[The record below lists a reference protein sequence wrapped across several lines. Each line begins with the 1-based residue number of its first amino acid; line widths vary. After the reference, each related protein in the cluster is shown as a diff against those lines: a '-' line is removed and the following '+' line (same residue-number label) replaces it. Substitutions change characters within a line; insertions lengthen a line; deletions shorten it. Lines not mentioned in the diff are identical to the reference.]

1 MAVVRA
7 VVVAVVVAGVSA
19 LALRG
24 LPASGGR
31 VALFLA
37 VWFGVVAASAV
48 ASVVQVMAKFA
59 PLGADAAT
67 INALVPWLTQGGHC
81 GLVLGWVVAS
91 GAVATLDRTDQAHL
105 ARSAASAP

>member
-67 INALVPWLTQGGHC
+67 INAFVPWLTQGGHW

-91 GAVATLDRTDQAHL
+91 GAVAPLDRTDQAH
-105 ARSAASAP
+105 